1 VIISFGDKETEKV
14 FSQVFS
20 KKLPPE
26 IQKKALTKLIL
37 MDNAEKEEDLAS
49 PPSNRLER
57 LKGNLLGFFS
67 ISINDQWRII
77 FKFENGNCKQVSIY
91 DYH

>member
-57 LKGNLLGFFS
+57 LKGNLLGFF
-67 ISINDQWRII
+67 
-77 FKFENGNCKQVSIY
+77 FY
-91 DYH
+91 